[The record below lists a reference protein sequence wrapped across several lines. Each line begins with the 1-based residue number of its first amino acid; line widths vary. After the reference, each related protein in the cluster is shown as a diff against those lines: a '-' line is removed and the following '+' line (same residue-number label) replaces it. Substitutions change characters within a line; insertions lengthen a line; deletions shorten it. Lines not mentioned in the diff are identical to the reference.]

1 MDSAFLRILN
11 KQSYDLVVIEEAGKC
26 YPSELFHV
34 LALGQNILMIGD
46 QNQLPPF
53 EIKETEEA
61 VRTWETFLKK
71 TLHDQ
76 KTNDEMSKRLGFRY
90 EIIRVYLGVHR

>member
-1 MDSAFLRILN
+1 MDSTFIRILN
-11 KQSYDLVVIEEAGKC
+11 KQSFDLVVIEEAGKC

-34 LALGQNILMIGD
+34 LTLGQKILLIGD

-61 VRTWETFLKK
+61 VRIWEKFLNKAK
-71 TLHDQ
+71 L
-76 KTNDEMSKRLGFRY
+76 KCLWRY
-90 EIIRVYLGVHR
+90 LIECQRKEKLIIHH